1 MMSEINSNVTSLNAL
16 RTWKAIPQPFRDKLV
31 RNVFC
36 GNCKGAVEIIQ
47 YNIVE
52 NNYGL
57 ILEGKCR
64 ACGGSV
70 ARVVEKE

>member
-1 MMSEINSNVTSLNAL
+1 MSEFNSNVSSLQAL
-16 RTWKAIPQPFRDKLV
+16 KTWKTIPQLYRDKLV

-36 GNCKGAVEIIQ
+36 GNCKDVVEIIQ
-47 YNIVE
+47 YSITE
-52 NNYGL
+52 NKYGL

-64 ACGGSV
+64 TCGGPV